1 MPFQTPFIPGNSL
14 IVPGPLSRFLP
25 PISSGTASS
34 WLETAFRHGQRNFRE
49 RIWILDPFCSS
60 PQLAMEIGQAGYCAL
75 VTAVNPITRYLLETL
90 AQAPDQS
97 ELRSS
102 LAALGSSIKG
112 SDRLE
117 PYINR
122 LYRTRCPE
130 CDNWVIADS
139 FIWEKDN
146 QKPIKRNLH
155 CDTCGVD
162 GEFPTTHEDI
172 ELANMHS
179 SPLHKARALERVA
192 PMHDPDRENAQH
204 ALEMYLDRSLYALF
218 TLINKIEQQTEAN
231 QILLRALMISVCDRG
246 SKLWHYPA
254 EKSRPRQLAIPTQY
268 FEMNLWKALE
278 YSIDEWI
285 SGHPYSRNVPVTIW
299 PDLPPESGGIC
310 IFEGRLKDLINA
322 IQSDDE
328 DLPDIQGVLFAY
340 PRPNQ
345 AFWTL
350 SVLWSRWLFPF
361 KQTQSFKPVLRRRR
375 FDWGWHTNALH
386 STLSHLRKI
395 IPAGTPILGIIGEV
409 ESGFIT
415 ASLLANALAEL
426 HLTGFAMRSDVKE
439 AQLHLTPDLDHKSK
453 NRMRTPRS
461 DLDII
466 CWAISNYFS
475 QSAEPAKYLQIYT
488 TALLTLS
495 RVYPLQKIAGASPA
509 EKYTAL
515 QQIIEDAITDNKEI
529 YRMRGSEYS
538 IDTGEWWLTNSE
550 NVAELSLSD
559 RIESEITHYLKT
571 NSVNNLSQLDMY
583 LCKRFTGLLTPS
595 HRLIETCLLSYA
607 ESRNGDHPG
616 WSLKEQEVR
625 ESRALDILHIGEL
638 LLALGQRLGYSPETV
653 GENQVVWRDRINQ
666 TIYQFIVLATA
677 IITPIIYSDTFVPK
691 TGIIVLP
698 GSRASLVAYR
708 SRHDP
713 RLNMMVEK
721 GLRIIKFRH
730 IRRIANERNISIDKF
745 VQMLEIDPLKRN
757 DPQLPLL

>member
-1 MPFQTPFIPGNSL
+1 MHFQTPFIPGSSL
-14 IVPGPLSRFLP
+14 TVPGPLSRFLP
-25 PISSGTASS
+25 PISSGTGSS
-34 WLETAFRHGQRNFRE
+34 WLETAFHRVQRSYRE

-60 PQLAMEIGQAGYCAL
+60 PQLAMEIGQAGYCVL
-75 VTAVNPITRYLLETL
+75 VTAVNPITRYLLEMQ

-102 LAALGSSIKG
+102 LAALGSTIKG

-130 CDNWVIADS
+130 CDSWVIADS
-139 FIWEKDN
+139 FIWEKDI

-155 CDTCGVD
+155 CTKCGLE
-162 GEFPTTHEDI
+162 GEFPTTHEDV

-231 QILLRALMISVCDRG
+231 QMLLRALMISVCDRG

-254 EKSRPRQLAIPTQY
+254 EKSRPRQLAIPPQY
-268 FEMNLWKALE
+268 FEMNLWKSLE

-285 SGHPYSRNVPVTIW
+285 SDHSYSRNVPVTIW

-310 IFEGRLKDLINA
+310 IFEGRLKDLISA
-322 IQSDDE
+322 VQSDDG

-340 PRPNQ
+340 PRPTQ

-386 STLSHLRKI
+386 STLSHLRNI
-395 IPAGTPILGIIGEV
+395 VPAGTPILGIIGEV

-415 ASLLANALAEL
+415 ASILANELAEL
-426 HLTGFAMRSDVKE
+426 HLTGFAMRSDIKE
-439 AQLHLTPDLDHKSK
+439 AQVHLTTDPDNKSN
-453 NRMRTPRS
+453 NRMRTPRR

-466 CWAISNYFS
+466 CRAITEYLSKS
-475 QSAEPAKYLQIYT
+475 GEPAKYLQIYT

-495 RVYPLQKIAGASPA
+495 SVHPLKKITGASPA
-509 EKYTAL
+509 EKYTSL
-515 QQIIEDAITDNKEI
+515 QQLIEEVITSNKEI
-529 YRMRGSEYS
+529 YRISGSEYS
-538 IDTGEWWLTNSE
+538 IDTGEWWLTSSE

-559 RIESEITHYLKT
+559 RIEAEIIHYLKA
-571 NSVNNLSQLDMY
+571 NPVSNLSQIDRY
-583 LCKRFTGLLTPS
+583 LCERFTGLLTPS

-607 ESRNGDHPG
+607 GRGNGDTPR

-625 ESRALDILHIGEL
+625 GSRSLDILQIVEL
-638 LLALGQRLGYSPETV
+638 LITLGQKLECSPETI
-653 GENQVVWRDRINQ
+653 GENQVVWRDHFTQ
-666 TIYQFIVLATA
+666 TIYHFFVLATA

-713 RLNMMVEK
+713 RLNIMIEK

-730 IRRIANERNISIDKF
+730 IRRIANERNISMDKF